1 MASDGCSIGERDSY
15 SGGLVG
21 AISSAHYQAKNRTV
35 KNPSRRS
42 CYTFLGLVKTRVWG
56 KTALREPKREKS
68 SRNLSFISMKFL
80 GNIRL
85 DQIQTFLPQSLVPKE
100 PKYFVWF
107 TGTLGQAEWL
117 ISHSRHLR
125 GNALPLS
132 CPKSPSDTDVLI
144 PWNLLPPKIKPLM
157 SLEQPDLMVS
167 DAWGNPLISIEI
179 TEQQP
184 VGLNAQQRMARFW
197 SAVANRVPS
206 AYLLPIEGYQIEK
219 ATSGAISA
227 FNEKDPNRRDLL
239 LRVAQLP
246 NLTLAAAKLAGANTV
261 SDLEALI
268 SKGLIKLQPESLK
281 DFQDHVDKHL
291 LQKGEVVHIKEVDV
305 SEYIHKVG
313 SGFQKAYIR
322 KAGIPG
328 SMLLAWFKTCNSIVP
343 SAAFQL
349 PISYKT
355 LFRSN
360 GRVHT
365 LQDEKN
371 PHLSYRNLPPA
382 PGSFPPVNKRVNA
395 DEITLFF
402 RMLDSILGKE
412 EVRDIGREELTKD
425 NEFYSMQNISDQQ
438 IVISKSPEFENL
450 KSADFR
456 TKSTT
461 LELLLKQG
469 NCKNLP
475 GLKSILNHY
484 NEFSIYK
491 IYCGAA
497 TRSLGDPYTGAL
509 AVRDIIFTRD
519 LDSLAGSN
527 LLDFKRKSGLVFWVD
542 LVKEATKSHK
552 FLALKVESVYKNNFG
567 PDVKLS
573 TQDKIV
579 KIIKEMR
586 AEDVPKDIRAH
597 LLFSDVIVVRRNKSN
612 ISSLDAYLGVPS
624 LLRLGIINKEA
635 KFLESLRI

>member
-1 MASDGCSIGERDSY
+1 MRGP
-15 SGGLVG
+15 SGTIWF
-21 AISSAHYQAKNRTV
+21 A
-35 KNPSRRS
+35 
-42 CYTFLGLVKTRVWG
+42 FLGLVKTKVQG
-56 KTALREPKREKS
+56 KTALRESERERS
-68 SRNLSFISMKFL
+68 SSELQFVFMKFL
-80 GNIRL
+80 GNIRI
-85 DQIQTFLPQSLVPKE
+85 DQIQTFLPQALVPKE

-132 CPKSPSDTDVLI
+132 CPKSPSDTGVLI
-144 PWNLLPPKIKPLM
+144 PWSLLPPKIKPLM
-157 SLEQPDLMVS
+157 ALEQPDLMVT
-167 DAWGNPLISIEI
+167 DAQGNPLISIEI

-184 VGLNAQQRMARFW
+184 IGLNAQQRMARFW
-197 SAVANRVPS
+197 SAVANQIPS

-219 ATSGAISA
+219 ATSGVITA
-227 FNEKDPNRRDLL
+227 FNEKDPNKRDLL

-246 NLTLAAAKLAGANTV
+246 NLTMAAVKISGANSA
-261 SDLEALI
+261 SDLEGLI

-281 DFQDHVDKHL
+281 EFQDHVDKHL
-291 LQKGEVVHIKEVDV
+291 LQKGDVVHVKEVNV

-313 SGFQKAYIR
+313 SGYQKAYIR

-328 SMLLAWFKTCNSIVP
+328 SMLLAWFKTCNAIVP

-365 LQDEKN
+365 LKDETN

-382 PGSFPPVNKRVNA
+382 PGSFPPVNKRMNA

-412 EVRDIGREELTKD
+412 KVKDIGREELTRE
-425 NEFYSMQNISDQQ
+425 NEFYSLQNISDQQ
-438 IVISKSPEFENL
+438 IFIDKYQDFENF

-456 TKSTT
+456 TNSMTLKS
-461 LELLLKQG
+461 LLKLG

-475 GLKSILNHY
+475 GVESALNHY
-484 NEFSIYK
+484 AELNIYK

-509 AVRDIIFTRD
+509 AVRDILFTRD
-519 LDSLAGSN
+519 LDKLAGSN
-527 LLDFKRKSGLVFWVD
+527 LLDFNRKSGLVFWVD
-542 LVKEATKSHK
+542 LVKDATKKHK
-552 FLALKVESVYKNNFG
+552 FLALKVDDVYKNNFG

-573 TQDKIV
+573 TQDKIIR
-579 KIIKEMR
+579 IIKEMR

-597 LLFSDVIVVRRNKSN
+597 LLFSDVIVVRRIKSN
-612 ISSLDAYLGVPS
+612 NSSLDAYLGAPS
-624 LLRLGIINKEA
+624 LLRLGVINKQA

>member
-1 MASDGCSIGERDSY
+1 MRGP
-15 SGGLVG
+15 SGTIWF
-21 AISSAHYQAKNRTV
+21 A
-35 KNPSRRS
+35 
-42 CYTFLGLVKTRVWG
+42 FLGLVKTKVQG
-56 KTALREPKREKS
+56 KTALRESEKKRS
-68 SRNLSFISMKFL
+68 SSELQFVFMKFL
-80 GNIRL
+80 GNIRI
-85 DQIQTFLPQSLVPKE
+85 DQIQTFLPQALVPKE

-132 CPKSPSDTDVLI
+132 CPKSPSDTGVLI
-144 PWNLLPPKIKPLM
+144 PWSLLPPKIKPLM
-157 SLEQPDLMVS
+157 ALEQPDLMVT
-167 DAWGNPLISIEI
+167 DAQGNPLISIEI

-184 VGLNAQQRMARFW
+184 IGLNAQQRMARFW
-197 SAVANRVPS
+197 SAVANRIPS

-219 ATSGAISA
+219 ATSGVINA
-227 FNEKDPNRRDLL
+227 FNEKDPNKRDLL

-246 NLTLAAAKLAGANTV
+246 NLTMDAVKISGANSA
-261 SDLEALI
+261 SDLEGLI

-281 DFQDHVDKHL
+281 EFQDHVDKHL
-291 LQKGEVVHIKEVDV
+291 LQKGDVVHVKEVNV

-313 SGFQKAYIR
+313 SGYQKAYIR

-328 SMLLAWFKTCNSIVP
+328 SMLLAWFKTCNAIVP

-365 LQDEKN
+365 LKDETN

-382 PGSFPPVNKRVNA
+382 PGSFPPVNKRMNA

-412 EVRDIGREELTKD
+412 KVKDIGREELTKE
-425 NEFYSMQNISDQQ
+425 NEFYSLQNISDQQ
-438 IVISKSPEFENL
+438 IVIDKYQEFENF

-456 TKSTT
+456 ANSMTLKS
-461 LELLLKQG
+461 LLKLG

-475 GLKSILNHY
+475 GVESALNHY
-484 NEFSIYK
+484 AELNIYK

-509 AVRDIIFTRD
+509 AVRDILFSRD
-519 LDSLAGSN
+519 LDKLAGSN
-527 LLDFKRKSGLVFWVD
+527 LLDFNRKSGLVFWVD
-542 LVKEATKSHK
+542 LVKDATKKHK
-552 FLALKVESVYKNNFG
+552 FLALKVDDVYKNNFG

-573 TQDKIV
+573 TQDKIIR
-579 KIIKEMR
+579 IIKEMR
-586 AEDVPKDIRAH
+586 AEDVPKDMRAH
-597 LLFSDVIVVRRNKSN
+597 LLFSDVIVVRRIKSN
-612 ISSLDAYLGVPS
+612 SSSLDAYLGAPS
-624 LLRLGIINKEA
+624 LLRLGVINKQA

>member
-1 MASDGCSIGERDSY
+1 MRGP
-15 SGGLVG
+15 SGTIWF
-21 AISSAHYQAKNRTV
+21 A
-35 KNPSRRS
+35 
-42 CYTFLGLVKTRVWG
+42 FLGLVKTKVQG
-56 KTALREPKREKS
+56 KTALRESEKKRS
-68 SRNLSFISMKFL
+68 SSELQFVFMKFL
-80 GNIRL
+80 GNIRI
-85 DQIQTFLPQSLVPKE
+85 DQIQTFLPQALVPKE

-132 CPKSPSDTDVLI
+132 CPKSPSDTGVLI
-144 PWNLLPPKIKPLM
+144 PWSLLPPKIKPLM
-157 SLEQPDLMVS
+157 ALEQPDLMVT
-167 DAWGNPLISIEI
+167 DAQGNPLISIEI

-184 VGLNAQQRMARFW
+184 IGLNAQQRMARFW
-197 SAVANRVPS
+197 SAVANRIPS

-219 ATSGAISA
+219 ATSGVINA
-227 FNEKDPNRRDLL
+227 FNEKDPNKRDLL

-246 NLTLAAAKLAGANTV
+246 NLTMDAVKISGANSA
-261 SDLEALI
+261 SDLEGLI

-281 DFQDHVDKHL
+281 EFQDHVDKHL
-291 LQKGEVVHIKEVDV
+291 LQKGDVVHVKEVNV

-313 SGFQKAYIR
+313 SGYQKAYIR

-328 SMLLAWFKTCNSIVP
+328 SMLLAWFKTCNAIVP

-365 LQDEKN
+365 LKDETN

-382 PGSFPPVNKRVNA
+382 PGSFPPVNKRMNA

-412 EVRDIGREELTKD
+412 KVKDIGREELTKE
-425 NEFYSMQNISDQQ
+425 NEFYSLQNISDQQ
-438 IVISKSPEFENL
+438 IVIGKYQEFENF

-456 TKSTT
+456 ANSMTLKS
-461 LELLLKQG
+461 LLKLG

-475 GLKSILNHY
+475 GVESALNHY
-484 NEFSIYK
+484 AELNIYK

-509 AVRDIIFTRD
+509 AVRDILFSRD
-519 LDSLAGSN
+519 LDKLAGSN
-527 LLDFKRKSGLVFWVD
+527 LLDFNRKSGLVFWVD
-542 LVKEATKSHK
+542 LVKDATKKHK
-552 FLALKVESVYKNNFG
+552 FLALKVDDVYKNNFG

-573 TQDKIV
+573 TQDKIIR
-579 KIIKEMR
+579 IIKEMR
-586 AEDVPKDIRAH
+586 AEDVPKDMRAH
-597 LLFSDVIVVRRNKSN
+597 LLFSDVIVVRRIKSN
-612 ISSLDAYLGVPS
+612 SSSLDAYLGAPS
-624 LLRLGIINKEA
+624 LLRLGVINKQA

>member
-1 MASDGCSIGERDSY
+1 MRGP
-15 SGGLVG
+15 SGTIWF
-21 AISSAHYQAKNRTV
+21 A
-35 KNPSRRS
+35 
-42 CYTFLGLVKTRVWG
+42 FLGLVKTKVQG
-56 KTALREPKREKS
+56 KTALRESEKKRS
-68 SRNLSFISMKFL
+68 SSELQFVFMKFL
-80 GNIRL
+80 GNIRI
-85 DQIQTFLPQSLVPKE
+85 DQIQTFLPQALVPKE

-132 CPKSPSDTDVLI
+132 CPKSPSDTGVLI
-144 PWNLLPPKIKPLM
+144 PWSLLPPKIKPLM
-157 SLEQPDLMVS
+157 ALEQPDLMVT
-167 DAWGNPLISIEI
+167 DAQGNPLISIEI

-184 VGLNAQQRMARFW
+184 IGLNAQQRMARFW
-197 SAVANRVPS
+197 SAVANRIPS

-219 ATSGAISA
+219 ATSGVINA
-227 FNEKDPNRRDLL
+227 FNEKDPNKRDLL

-246 NLTLAAAKLAGANTV
+246 NLTMDAVKISGANSA
-261 SDLEALI
+261 SDLEGLI

-281 DFQDHVDKHL
+281 EFQDHVDKHL
-291 LQKGEVVHIKEVDV
+291 LQKGDVVHVKEVNV

-313 SGFQKAYIR
+313 SGYQKAYIR

-328 SMLLAWFKTCNSIVP
+328 SMLLAWFKTCNAIVP

-365 LQDEKN
+365 LKDETN

-382 PGSFPPVNKRVNA
+382 PGSFPPVNKRMNA

-412 EVRDIGREELTKD
+412 KVKDIGREELTKE
-425 NEFYSMQNISDQQ
+425 NEFYSLQNISDQQ
-438 IVISKSPEFENL
+438 IVIGKYQEFENF

-456 TKSTT
+456 ANSMTLKS
-461 LELLLKQG
+461 LLKLG

-475 GLKSILNHY
+475 GVESALNHY
-484 NEFSIYK
+484 AELNIYK

-509 AVRDIIFTRD
+509 AVRDILFSRD
-519 LDSLAGSN
+519 LDKLAGSN
-527 LLDFKRKSGLVFWVD
+527 LLDFNRKSGLVFWVD
-542 LVKEATKSHK
+542 LVKDATKKHK
-552 FLALKVESVYKNNFG
+552 FLALKVDDVYKNNFG

-573 TQDKIV
+573 TQDKIIR
-579 KIIKEMR
+579 IIKEMR

-597 LLFSDVIVVRRNKSN
+597 LLFSDVIVVRRIKSN
-612 ISSLDAYLGVPS
+612 SSSLDAYLGAPS
-624 LLRLGIINKEA
+624 LLRLGVINKQA